1 MPAFTHAAMLSVI
14 NSPWIKADSALGTTR
29 GGSCLSWNALAPS
42 SRSLMAF
49 PPLATWCLVHLPAM
63 LATLSLSMSTLT
75 LVEIDEDRGEEGKVA
90 KKSGPGRVL

>member
-1 MPAFTHAAMLSVI
+1 
-14 NSPWIKADSALGTTR
+14 
-29 GGSCLSWNALAPS
+29 
-42 SRSLMAF
+42 MAF

-90 KKSGPGRVL
+90 QKSGPGRVL